1 MRQLANRFVDSAA
14 RGDEY
19 TDLRLGSPVVRHV
32 LSWAVQSR
40 TAPRPVIQFPSGFPV
55 TRSSRAPL
63 FIIFLTVFIDLLGF
77 GIVLPLL
84 PRYAKSFEASGPML
98 GLLMASFSIMQF
110 VFAPI
115 WGRVSDRVG
124 RRPILILGLAGSAFF
139 YSLFGY
145 CTSLGAT
152 GTMLGLGVLPWLF
165 LCRIGAGI
173 AGATIPTAQA
183 YIADITGPTQRAAG
197 MALIGAAFGI
207 GFTFGPLLGAAFVP
221 GDLSDFRREGN
232 PAQAVLHLDESQ
244 LEKIDAAS
252 VEYRQARKEL
262 GKSSNRDQRDGLK
275 RSRDEK
281 IAGILT
287 GDQQATWHRL
297 NAPASAPGYVAGVL
311 SFLAL
316 LSAIFLL
323 PESLPKD
330 AVPRDRHWLDL
341 TSLQQALGKS
351 SIGLILLTIFL
362 TTFAFAQFESTLSL
376 LTDYLGMA
384 DRDNYLVF
392 AYIGFV
398 LTLSQ
403 GFLVRR
409 LLPKVGELL
418 MAVTGT
424 VLMTIGFLAVSAAG
438 DQESTSLL
446 YGVLPLAV
454 IGFSASNPS
463 LQSLLSR
470 RTSADQQGGIL
481 GLGQSVSALARI
493 LGPLL
498 GLSLSDHSI
507 LWPYW
512 AAAGLML
519 VGVVLTLMLRK
530 GNTDVPDA
538 GIGQSGG
545 LGH

>member
-1 MRQLANRFVDSAA
+1 M
-14 RGDEY
+14 
-19 TDLRLGSPVVRHV
+19 
-32 LSWAVQSR
+32 
-40 TAPRPVIQFPSGFPV
+40 

-115 WGRVSDRVG
+115 WGRISDRVG

-183 YIADITGPTQRAAG
+183 YIADVTGPTQRAAG

-232 PAQAVLHLDESQ
+232 PALAVLHLDESQ

-275 RSRDEK
+275 RSREEK
-281 IAGILT
+281 ITEILT
-287 GDQQATWHRL
+287 VDQQVAWHQL

-341 TSLQQALGKS
+341 TSLKQALGKS
-351 SIGLILLTIFL
+351 SIGLILLTMFL

-446 YGVLPLAV
+446 YWVLPLAV

-470 RTSADQQGGIL
+470 RTSADQQGGIGRYP
-481 GLGQSVSALARI
+481 GLGSKRVGARTNPRTASGTLSVRPQHFVAV
-493 LGPLL
+493 LG
-498 GLSLSDHSI
+498 G
-507 LWPYW
+507 
-512 AAAGLML
+512 G
-519 VGVVLTLMLRK
+519 R
-530 GNTDVPDA
+530 PDA
-538 GIGQSGG
+538 GGGCLDLDAAEGKHRRDGRRYRTFRRIGALKIGSVELGRSGTKSLKKPACAG
-545 LGH
+545 ELFRKFKNHHRDT